1 VTHPSPRRR
10 ISQIV
15 MASPNGMALLDY
27 SLFDLVGLGDAS
39 GLELLFAASALVG
52 GILFVLYFFLLMIGG
67 IATDVFDGLFGI
79 DVDMGADAAFKAL
92 TFQGIMA
99 FMMFFGLAGLYT
111 QKSGGGDSLAVLA
124 GAVTGGV
131 SMYATGMLFQL
142 FVELQQDGTTDLMEA
157 IGAKGQTYLRISSDG
172 VGQVTVEVNG
182 TQRTFN
188 AKSHDNAEIATG
200 DFIEV
205 VDIIGEVLVVKRI

>member
-1 VTHPSPRRR
+1 MLHADSMVEF
-10 ISQIV
+10 
-15 MASPNGMALLDY
+15 
-27 SLFDLVGLGDAS
+27 SLFELVGLGDAT
-39 GLELLFAASALVG
+39 GIELLFAASALVG

-79 DVDMGADAAFKAL
+79 DVDMGADASFKAL

-111 QKSGGGDSLAVLA
+111 LKSDGGASLSVVA
-124 GAVTGGV
+124 GAIAGGT
-131 SMYATGMLFQL
+131 SMYFTGKLFEL
-142 FVELQQDGTTDLMEA
+142 FVNLQQDGTTELSEA
-157 IGAKGQTYLRISSDG
+157 IGSQGQVYLRVSENG

-182 TQRTFN
+182 AQRTYN
-188 AKSHDNAEIATG
+188 AKSEDNAEIGTG

-205 VDIIGEVLVVKRI
+205 VDVIGEVLVVKRI